1 MKWTV
6 RKFLPKK
13 VEDALDS
20 MAGTNPKDDE
30 LGEDESDY
38 ASAME
43 SDTSSKGNRNK
54 KINDG
59 IITKDGKVIEVDK
72 DDFMYAMK
80 EGGPL
85 GQVFSK
91 GFAEQMSLLQ
101 KSAQAEH
108 IQGNKQIKLLE
119 ANNMLMSELIEVLAS
134 KPNGVNVNNVSKS
147 SVQQSDLNNSLMGVR
162 AKYAV

>member
-1 MKWTV
+1 MLWS
-6 RKFLPKK
+6 RILRLK
-13 VEDALDS
+13 VV
-20 MAGTNPKDDE
+20 
-30 LGEDESDY
+30 
-38 ASAME
+38 
-43 SDTSSKGNRNK
+43 
-54 KINDG
+54 G
-59 IITKDGKVIEVDK
+59 I
-72 DDFMYAMK
+72 
-80 EGGPL
+80 
-85 GQVFSK
+85 
-91 GFAEQMSLLQ
+91 Q